1 MTKGQLSRKADTRQ
15 ARVEDALA
23 LLGSILFLLEH
34 DTLRVRHAIRRTGL
48 EELLGQ
54 VVDDHEKIACN
65 IRTAQG
71 RLREIWDE
79 GQENRWE
86 DDRVA

>member
-1 MTKGQLSRKADTRQ
+1 MTKGQLSRKADARQ

-23 LLGSILFLLEH
+23 LLGSVLFLLEH
-34 DTLRVRHAIRRTGL
+34 DTLRVHQAIRRTGL

-54 VVDDHEKIACN
+54 VIDDHDRIACN
-65 IRTAQG
+65 IRAAQG
-71 RLREIWDE
+71 RLREIWDD

-86 DDRVA
+86 A